1 MKVTAVKTFIVPP
14 EVSVTPWCRGKT
26 WVLIKLETD
35 GGVDGWGEAY
45 AFQDRE
51 NLTALAVRKLSRHI
65 DGMDPF
71 CIRHFMTV
79 AYDDVMDTRDGI
91 EFSSAAAGIEIALWD
106 IVGKA
111 LGSPVHRLLG
121 GPCRHRIGV
130 YANCWSHEARSPD
143 QIASYAAEH
152 VARGFRAVKI
162 YPFLYVDAVEDGIG
176 RLRAV
181 RDALGPDISIFVDI
195 WERMHPPDL
204 PLIVD
209 ALQANAVTWF
219 EDPVSP
225 NDPDSLARIR
235 AVSGLEV
242 VSGETFY
249 SKQQFLGLLENKA
262 ADILNPDITCCG
274 ILGTKEI
281 AVIAEAYSAKVAVHN
296 NNTTTI
302 GLAASMQTAALI
314 PNLALVEYFPR
325 FEAGSN
331 SFSSYPSNIDED
343 GCIAL
348 PDEAGL
354 GVVVDEVAL
363 AGMEFEPVPDGH
375 RE

>member
-1 MKVTAVKTFIVPP
+1 MKITAVKTFIVPP
-14 EVSVTPWCRGKT
+14 EVSVTPWGRGNA

-35 GGVDGWGEAY
+35 GGVDGWGQAY
-45 AFQDRE
+45 AFHGRD
-51 NLTALAVRKLSRHI
+51 NLTALAVQNLWRHI

-71 CIRHFMTV
+71 CIRHFMSM
-79 AYDDVMDTRDGI
+79 AYEDVVDTQDGI

-121 GPCRHRIGV
+121 GPCRDRIGV

-143 QIASYAAEH
+143 QIAAFAAAH
-152 VARGFRAVKI
+152 VERGFRAVKI
-162 YPFLYVDAVEDGIG
+162 YPFLYVDAVEDGIKCLG
-176 RLRAV
+176 AV
-181 RDALGPDISIFVDI
+181 RDALGPDVSILVDM
-195 WERMHPPDL
+195 WERMRPADL
-204 PLIVD
+204 SLIVD
-209 ALQANAVTWF
+209 ALQAHAVTWF
-219 EDPVSP
+219 EDPASP

-274 ILGTKEI
+274 ILGIKEI
-281 AVIAEAYSAKVAVHN
+281 AVIAEAYSSKVAIHN

-325 FEAGSN
+325 FESGSN
-331 SFSSYPSNIDED
+331 TFSRYPFNIDED

-348 PDEAGL
+348 SEEAGL

-363 AGMEFEPVPDGH
+363 AGMEFEPVLDGH
-375 RE
+375 QE